1 MVIDASFMV
10 NVGSVACHGMNFP
23 SLSEDVLEQAADWYD
38 RLEELND
45 AEQREYTEWLVAS
58 VDHSM
63 AMAWLQ
69 EHLGSHSPALFEAM
83 QAVDSRSSAPAP
95 VVSLPVQSA
104 SASLVEAGSR
114 STDTA
119 PSIDPLADDAGAGP
133 EALPAESASSSHS
146 ADSAWAPSRW
156 SFGWTTA
163 GKSMSVG
170 AALCSMAVV
179 ALLVVWPM
187 PSWERSTTENQVL
200 AYQTGVAER
209 RVERLSD
216 GSEINLNAQT
226 DVLIELA
233 AAQRH
238 VELRQGE
245 AFFSVSQDKQR
256 PFLVSAGD
264 VQIRV
269 VGTGF
274 NVDRTARRVD
284 VRVAHGT
291 VNVVA
296 GGERWTLHAGQG
308 VEVIQGVG
316 VEYESSTAS
325 GWQRGWREAK
335 DEPLAAV
342 VAHLQRYST
351 RPILM
356 DGVDSR
362 VSFSGRYHQEDVEG
376 TLRLIATLFHL
387 ALDVTDQRIVLS
399 RLAPSPNLQGAG

>member
-1 MVIDASFMV
+1 MGIDASFMV
-10 NVGSVACHGMNFP
+10 NVGSVAGHGMNFP

-69 EHLGSHSPALFEAM
+69 AHLGSHSPALFDAM
-83 QAVDSRSSAPAP
+83 QAVDSRSAAPAP
-95 VVSLPVQSA
+95 VVPLPVQSA

-119 PSIDPLADDAGAGP
+119 SSMDPLADDSGVGSD
-133 EALPAESASSSHS
+133 AEPSSSSLS

-200 AYQTGVAER
+200 TYQTGVAER

-233 AAQRH
+233 AQRH

-245 AFFSVSQDKQR
+245 AFFSVSQDTQR

-291 VNVVA
+291 VNVMA
-296 GGERWTLHAGQG
+296 GGARWTLHAGQG

-316 VEYESSTAS
+316 VEYEASTAS

-356 DGVDSR
+356 EDVDSH

-399 RLAPSPNLQGAG
+399 RLAPSPNPQGAG